1 MAEWLRREIRNLLGS
16 PRAGSNPVRSE
27 LFELYLCD
35 FTGGTFDRVP
45 EHVIVRSF
53 CACCITT
60 VLATRSI
67 K

>member
-1 MAEWLRREIRNLLGS
+1 
-16 PRAGSNPVRSE
+16 
-27 LFELYLCD
+27 LCD
-35 FTGGTFDRVP
+35 FTGGTFDRVT